1 MNISDINKNI
11 YGCKNLE
18 EGENINYI
26 IKLIE
31 EQQLENYNFSIL
43 ENNNIFKDINKEI
56 KF

>member
-1 MNISDINKNI
+1 MNKNI

-43 ENNNIFKDINKEI
+43 ENKENNNIFKDINKEI